1 MNGQQ
6 KISIPEELSTTWLF
20 YTSGACVWLPL
31 PSFSMY
37 FHQQNEIRY
46 LLKSNVVPSVLF
58 GNGIMFEDRYFY
70 KKSNKN
76 VR

>member
-31 PSFSMY
+31 PSFSMMY
-37 FHQQNEIRY
+37 FHLRMKLDIYKNLMLCHLIY
-46 LLKSNVVPSVLF
+46 LKMV
-58 GNGIMFEDRYFY
+58 
-70 KKSNKN
+70 
-76 VR
+76 